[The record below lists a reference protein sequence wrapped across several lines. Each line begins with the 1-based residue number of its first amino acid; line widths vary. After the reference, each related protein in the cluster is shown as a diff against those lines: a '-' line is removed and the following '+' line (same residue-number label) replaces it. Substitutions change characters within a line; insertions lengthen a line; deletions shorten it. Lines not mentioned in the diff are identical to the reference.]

1 MTDKETKTIRDI
13 FVKDFGEEEAQ
24 AFEQAAIE
32 HSNGLNSN
40 NKGSDPFKWVLT
52 IVIGYDCFQKEYRKY
67 HNITTPTKKIKKW
80 IKDNADLGTHDG
92 DFDATVAVEDFLE
105 WIEEKMEEAYTQGY
119 LDAESDDL
127 KLQREMALTLK
138 KAFGKKKRTPA

>member
-1 MTDKETKTIRDI
+1 MTDKQTIRNI

-32 HSNGLNSN
+32 HSNEFNSK
-40 NKGSDPFKWVLT
+40 NKGSDSFKWVLT
-52 IVIGYDCFQKEYRKY
+52 IVIGYDCFLKKEYRKY

-92 DFDATVAVEDFLE
+92 DFDTL
-105 WIEEKMEEAYTQGY
+105 
-119 LDAESDDL
+119 
-127 KLQREMALTLK
+127 ALFSGTYNEYVK
-138 KAFGKKKRTPA
+138 